1 MLQGLEQTAIS
12 TREKITAI
20 HRLTQETASLVRS
33 KLPRIYSKDLIEILF
48 QSPYCKI
55 KFLEDAGIAKR
66 QTAST
71 YLQQLEE
78 IGVLRSLKT
87 GRDIYYINDLFL
99 KILTH

>member
-33 KLPRIYSKDLIEILF
+33 KLPRIEILF

>member
-1 MLQGLEQTAIS
+1 MIE
-12 TREKITAI
+12 AI
-20 HRLTQETASLVRS
+20 HRS

-55 KFLEDAGIAKR
+55 KFLEDLGIAKR
-66 QTAST
+66 QTASS

-78 IGVLRSLKT
+78 IKILRSLKS

-99 KILTH
+99 KILTN